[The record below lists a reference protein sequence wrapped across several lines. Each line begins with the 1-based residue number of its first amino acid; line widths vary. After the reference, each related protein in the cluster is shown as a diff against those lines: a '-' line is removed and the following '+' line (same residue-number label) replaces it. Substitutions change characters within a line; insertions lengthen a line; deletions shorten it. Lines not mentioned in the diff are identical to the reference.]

1 MYLTEN
7 CIDRGAVV
15 ELWLD
20 WLRDEIK
27 YAEAT
32 DRPKVI
38 SLFERAVK
46 DYMCE
51 AIICVHCVYIS

>member
-1 MYLTEN
+1 MYVTILVIYWSEIVSSW
-7 CIDRGAVV
+7 CAVA

-20 WLRDEIK
+20 WLRDEVK

-32 DRPKVI
+32 DRMKVVT
-38 SLFERAVK
+38 LFERAVK

-51 AIICVHCVYIS
+51 AIF